1 MSNQQFIESLKVFDM
16 HSNQN
21 DDGGLFFI
29 EDLENTDNYYIKNG
43 LIEAE
48 KYKANAVF
56 FHKGENTPPKVQAY
70 IYHFKKINNEKEIRE
85 IHKNLWNTGKVP
97 IFYIFTPDRVD
108 IYNSFSVDKIDKEA
122 NIIDKPLESI
132 SLKETLSIAN
142 IYEQKIKAFSAT
154 ALRNGE
160 IWENDNYS
168 NKFSESKSIYLKLLN
183 ELKSSFNYIIDKKI
197 LSEKTAKKIFIIC
210 ILIKYLEEREDKNG
224 YSVFPK
230 AKEERD
236 GKMYKES
243 FFHSFLEGATSFTE
257 ILSSSSAFL
266 ELIDNLHEHF
276 KGQLF
281 ELENEQKEEL
291 RNANLSALSIF
302 LKGTSENA
310 QYSIWRL
317 YQFNHIPIE
326 LISEIYGSFLSK
338 KDGKK
343 NIKNGAVYT
352 PPYLVDFLVDMCMP
366 LPTNKTEAEEINLQ
380 YKILDPSC
388 GSGVFLVSAYKRLI
402 EWYKI
407 KHSSKSPNLEQ
418 LSSLLV
424 DNIYGVDINAE
435 AVELA
440 LFSLTLALLDNL
452 APKAI
457 WEDLEFPNLKDENL
471 FQKDFFELIV
481 RYYYDKETLFPFS
494 PSYKKLFKENF
505 QLVIGNP
512 PFMSYNKMDDKIYA
526 EKLADKIVF
535 GSNRYKDMIH
545 RNQSALLFLS
555 ESFQFIQKED
565 SEISKKGNICLLMP
579 TADLLM
585 REDSNK
591 YRKFLLDNYGISQ
604 IIDFTPLRRVL
615 FSQHGDTTIGV
626 CAVFADHEVKEDIAQ
641 VIIRR
646 TKASKEKMYFEI
658 DKYDVNIVDTHTA
671 LNNTFVWK
679 TNYFNGFRLFDLV
692 NRIEQSKVT
701 LSEYVE
707 DKNILISNY
716 PEVDTTYK
724 YGLKIKANISL
735 ENYLYSINSYQHEKG
750 DWLFLYSN
758 NNSELLYIKDYIEQ
772 NKTLLRAYLS
782 CNNARSLMGKSYS
795 ILDKGI
801 MKTIPMILSEN
812 TLKSFYE
819 GVDKIVLNDIDN
831 YLDFLRFGEKS
842 SMLKKVDKS
851 LLENYALGVIQS
863 LSNIYN
869 EIQKDYFFNN
879 YKHNSYVVLVF
890 FLAPPSEE
898 TKNTIKE
905 ILKETDIFELVKNL
919 VEDINSSY
927 VFKKILKI
935 FYKEA
940 FILIKPNQKRY
951 WLPTVALRDS
961 DEVFQYIS

>member
-1 MSNQQFIESLKVFDM
+1 MSNQPLIESLKVFDM
-16 HSNQN
+16 HSNQSE
-21 DDGGLFFI
+21 DGGLFFI
-29 EDLENTDNYYIKNG
+29 ENLESINNYYIKNG
-43 LIEAE
+43 LIEAN

-70 IYHFKKINNEKEIRE
+70 IYYFTKINNDKEIKE
-85 IHKNLWNTGKVP
+85 IHKSLWNTGKVP

-108 IYNSFSVDKIDKEA
+108 IYNSFSVDKIDREA

-132 SLKETLSIAN
+132 SLNETLSIAN
-142 IYEQKIKAFSAT
+142 IYKQKIKDFSAT

-168 NKFSESKSIYLKLLN
+168 NKFRESKSIYLKLLN
-183 ELKSSFNYIIDKKI
+183 ELKYSFDYVIDNKI
-197 LSEKTAKKIFIIC
+197 LSEKTAKKVFIIC
-210 ILIKYLEEREDKNG
+210 ILIKYLEEREDENG

-236 GKMYKES
+236 GKVYKES
-243 FFHSFLEGATSFTE
+243 FFNAFLGGAISFTD
-257 ILSSSSAFL
+257 ILSDSSAFL
-266 ELIDNLHEHF
+266 NLIDDLHRRF

-281 ELENEQKEEL
+281 ELEKEQRDEL
-291 RNANLSALSIF
+291 IKANLAALSIF
-302 LKGTSENA
+302 LNGKSENN
-310 QYSIWRL
+310 QHSIWRL

-343 NIKNGAVYT
+343 SIKNGAVYT
-352 PPYLVDFLVDMCMP
+352 PPYLVDFLVDVCMP
-366 LPTNKTEAEEINLQ
+366 LPTNKIEAEEINLQ

-388 GSGVFLVSAYKRLI
+388 GSGVFLVSTYKRLI

-407 KHSSKSPNLEQ
+407 KHSSKSPNLEE
-418 LSSLLV
+418 LNSLLLN
-424 DNIYGVDINAE
+424 NIYGVDINAE

-452 APKAI
+452 APKVI

-471 FQKDFFELIV
+471 FQKDFFELVI
-481 RYYYDKETLFPFS
+481 RYYYDEETLFPFS
-494 PSYKKLFKENF
+494 PSYKELFKENF
-505 QLVIGNP
+505 QLIIGNP
-512 PFMSYNKMDDKIYA
+512 PFMSYNKMDNKIYA
-526 EKLADKIVF
+526 EKLADKIIS
-535 GSNRYKDMIH
+535 GNNKYKDMIH

-555 ESFQFIQKED
+555 ESLKFIQKEN
-565 SEISKKGNICLLMP
+565 SKVSKKGNVCLLMP

-585 REDSNK
+585 RNDSQK
-591 YRKFLLDNYGISQ
+591 YRNFLLNNYGISQ

-626 CAVFADHEVKEDIAQ
+626 CAVFADNEVKEDIAH

-646 TKASKEKMYFEI
+646 TKSSKEKMYFEI
-658 DKYDVNIVDTHTA
+658 DKYDVNIVDTDTA
-671 LNNTFVWK
+671 LNNTFIWK

-692 NRIEQSKVT
+692 NRIKQSKIT
-701 LSEYVE
+701 LSEYVK
-707 DKNILISNY
+707 DKNILVSNY
-716 PEVDTTYK
+716 NEIDTTYK

-735 ENYLYSINSYQHEKG
+735 ESYLYPINSYEHKKG

-758 NNSELLYIKDYIEQ
+758 NNSELLYIKNYIDK
-772 NKTLLRAYLS
+772 NKILLRAYLS

-801 MKTIPMILSEN
+801 MKTIPMILSED

-819 GVDKIVLNDIDN
+819 GVDKIVLNDIN
-831 YLDFLRFGEKS
+831 KYLNFLRFGENS
-842 SMLKKVDKS
+842 SILKKVDKS
-851 LLENYALGVIQS
+851 LLENYALGVIKS
-863 LSNIYN
+863 LSSIYS
-869 EIQKDYFFNN
+869 EFQKDYLSNDYQNN
-879 YKHNSYVVLVF
+879 SHIVLVF
-890 FLAPPSEE
+890 FLAPTSEE
-898 TKNTIKE
+898 TLKE
-905 ILKETDIFELVKNL
+905 IKSLVKEDIFKLINHL
-919 VEDINSSY
+919 VEDIDSSY
-927 VFKKILKI
+927 IFKKVLKI

-940 FILIKPNQKRY
+940 FILIKPNQERY